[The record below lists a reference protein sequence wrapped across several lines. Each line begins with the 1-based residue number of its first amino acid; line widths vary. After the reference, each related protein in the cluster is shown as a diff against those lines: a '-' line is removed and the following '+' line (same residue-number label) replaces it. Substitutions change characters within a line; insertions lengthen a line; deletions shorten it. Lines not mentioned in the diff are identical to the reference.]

1 MDGQIRD
8 IPGYYYDKEKRKYF
22 KIETKSPAGSAYS
35 SQDVKRRKTVDDDKE
50 KRAKQA
56 IREQGRICRS
66 KILEASLAGQIL
78 SRELGQCHGLDAA
91 QLLSGGLV
99 PQGRLPAF
107 LGPNCNPLFTL
118 FPRTDLGPS
127 MVDIRLARGD
137 VLSAFRMNVDKTD
150 RSDNHGSIEICHG
163 PLTTD
168 RIHSSQATR
177 FLQVFGNGGRTTSL
191 NMNEPC
197 GRVVTTWLSGS
208 TNSGIAI
215 TNTHHPRL
223 PGAEP
228 DEEFS
233 ENISTIFGPGL
244 DRGSEPNIFSS
255 TAAPPDSPYLFA
267 FGSSYG
273 ILGLRKSDFSLSW
286 FKSDF
291 YPRGENPSDVFALEF
306 LADNHNILL
315 SGGRKGILNIAD
327 LRVPNTSSEDVITH
341 PSCITHIRQLD
352 NHRIIVAGLNSH
364 LCQYDL
370 RFRKL
375 TSTVSSRAL
384 GPKKHSSIPKSRRRD
399 TSINNQKT
407 TLSTLQY
414 PDFKNDSTINTGFD
428 IDLET
433 GTVAAAQEW
442 DSVNPPVQLFS
453 LHGGHK
459 VCLTL
464 RPYVVTPHI
473 QMPPDFVVNNP
484 VRCLK
489 FCRDIEGRMK
499 SLYVG
504 GSSHSIQRFAWVGV
518 E

>member
-35 SQDVKRRKTVDDDKE
+35 SQDVKRRKTVNDDKE
-50 KRAKQA
+50 KREKQA
-56 IREQGRICRS
+56 RRERGRICRS
-66 KILEASLAGQIL
+66 KILEASLAGHIL
-78 SRELGQCHGLDAA
+78 SRELGKRHGIDAT
-91 QLLSGGLV
+91 QLLSDGLV

-107 LGPNCNPLFTL
+107 PGPNRNALFTL
-118 FPRTDLGPS
+118 FHRTDLGPS
-127 MVDIRLARGD
+127 LVDIRLAHGD
-137 VLSAFRMNVDKTD
+137 GLSAFRLNVDKSN
-150 RSDNHGSIEICHG
+150 RSDSHRSIEICHG
-163 PLTTD
+163 PLTTQG
-168 RIHSSQATR
+168 IHSSQAAR
-177 FLQVFGNGGRTTSL
+177 FLQHFGNSGRTTSL

-197 GRVVTTWLSGS
+197 RSVAMTWLSGS

-215 TNTHHPRL
+215 TNNSRPL
-223 PGAEP
+223 DAEP
-228 DEEFS
+228 DEDFS
-233 ENISTIFGPGL
+233 QSFSTLFGPGVE
-244 DRGSEPNIFSS
+244 RGPEPNIFSS
-255 TAAPPDSPYLFA
+255 TPAPPDSPYLFA

-291 YPRGENPSDVFALEF
+291 YPRGENPSDVFAVEF
-306 LADNHNILL
+306 LADNHNVLL

-352 NHRIIVAGLNSH
+352 NHRIIVAGLNSY

-375 TSTVSSRAL
+375 TSTVSSSAPGL
-384 GPKKHSSIPKSRRRD
+384 KKHSSIPKTRRRD
-399 TSINNQKT
+399 TSFKNQT
-407 TLSTLQY
+407 STRSLLQY

-453 LHGGHK
+453 LHGGHRGK
-459 VCLTL
+459 CL
-464 RPYVVTPHI
+464 V
-473 QMPPDFVVNNP
+473 
-484 VRCLK
+484 
-489 FCRDIEGRMK
+489 
-499 SLYVG
+499 
-504 GSSHSIQRFAWVGV
+504 
-518 E
+518 